1 MLFKHFIQEQEVAIR
16 RRSFTWN
23 PLKLSVKTLICNEI
37 VRWQP
42 ASLPKK
48 LFPNGHI
55 FVDAPSVRRRNSTWK
70 VCENYIDFER
80 QIHVEI
86 MTSFG
91 VEISTWIRLC
101 ELSLSYSGIMLTQ
114 WKFNDIDVIT
124 HIGTISFENF
134 ATKQINRN
142 KNNFIFFRITLENII
157 MPIFASK

>member
-37 VRWQP
+37 ARWQSG
-42 ASLPKK
+42 SLPKK

-55 FVDAPSVRRRNSTWK
+55 FVDSPSIRRRNSTWK

-86 MTSFG
+86 MTSIRRGNFDMD
-91 VEISTWIRLC
+91 STF
-101 ELSLSYSGIMLTQ
+101 
-114 WKFNDIDVIT
+114 KIDVISMSSPRRFFCVAST
-124 HIGTISFENF
+124 SNRHNF
-134 ATKQINRN
+134 CTRCFHSI
-142 KNNFIFFRITLENII
+142 IF
-157 MPIFASK
+157 